1 MKRILTTIV
10 LAVLLCGSAMAKSE
24 LKWVDGTD
32 LNICGHTI
40 RNAKNPYSRLE
51 TKPYGFTN
59 KAIIRYSQYS
69 TGLYVMFKTNSS
81 QISAEWSV
89 RSVKIR
95 DNMTPLVQLGVD
107 LYVKQDG
114 KWQFC
119 HVGRVSTNPQVTTYK
134 KPLIK
139 HMDKSEKE
147 FMLYLPLWSE
157 VTDLKIGIDEDATIE
172 AIPSPYKHRVV
183 SYGTSTLHAA
193 SPSRPGMAPLARL
206 SRQLGVDFV
215 NFSYSGQGKM
225 EPESADVLADC
236 QTDAIICYCFGNTTA
251 EQVEERVDG
260 FVERLVKAHPDKAII
275 FMPPYLNG
283 EYSLNLTK
291 RKSVLHKRE
300 VIVSKM
306 TALAK
311 KYKNVYFINIKDACG
326 TDLEASID
334 NSHPNDLGFDRILQ
348 SYGPKIAKI
357 LKKHGIAVNKIQ
369 R

>member
-1 MKRILTTIV
+1 
-10 LAVLLCGSAMAKSE
+10 
-24 LKWVDGTD
+24 
-32 LNICGHTI
+32 
-40 RNAKNPYSRLE
+40 
-51 TKPYGFTN
+51 
-59 KAIIRYSQYS
+59 
-69 TGLYVMFKTNSS
+69 
-81 QISAEWSV
+81 
-89 RSVKIR
+89 
-95 DNMTPLVQLGVD
+95 
-107 LYVKQDG
+107 
-114 KWQFC
+114 
-119 HVGRVSTNPQVTTYK
+119 
-134 KPLIK
+134 
-139 HMDKSEKE
+139 
-147 FMLYLPLWSE
+147 
-157 VTDLKIGIDEDATIE
+157 
-172 AIPSPYKHRVV
+172 
-183 SYGTSTLHAA
+183 
-193 SPSRPGMAPLARL
+193 
-206 SRQLGVDFV
+206 
-215 NFSYSGQGKM
+215 M